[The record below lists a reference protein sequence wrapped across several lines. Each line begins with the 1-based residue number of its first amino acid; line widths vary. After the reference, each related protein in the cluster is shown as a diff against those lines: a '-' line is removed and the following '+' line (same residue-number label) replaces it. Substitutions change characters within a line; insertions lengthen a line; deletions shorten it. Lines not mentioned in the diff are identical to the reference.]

1 MDASSLVQVA
11 RSIVLQRPTV
21 RGIFG
26 NGIFLEEVKI
36 GEFVEVSHFGHA
48 LLTSL
53 FLPILV
59 LNWHDSSLATRNVV
73 LDEASIERAG

>member
-11 RSIVLQRPTV
+11 RSIVLERPTV
-21 RGIFG
+21 RGIFC

-36 GEFVEVSHFGHA
+36 GEFVEVSHFRHA

-59 LNWHDSSLATRNVV
+59 LNWHDSSLATRNIVF
-73 LDEASIERAG
+73 D